1 MQFVIVF
8 VFEFRIVT
16 QVECNSYG
24 VDLFFLSVAIDKIV
38 DKRVKDSG
46 FIESWFE

>member
-16 QVECNSYG
+16 KVECNSYG
-24 VDLFFLSVAIDKIV
+24 VDLLFLSVTIDKIV
-38 DKRVKDSG
+38 DERVEDSG
-46 FIESWFE
+46 FIESWLE